1 MSIILSSPLDAGQYE
16 SGYIPMNYIIIEE
29 RILTIF
35 QTIRCLKS
43 IRIRSY
49 SGPYSVRMGEKTDQN
64 NSEYRN
70 FSRSDSS
77 KLN

>member
-35 QTIRCLKS
+35 QTIHCVKS
-43 IRIRSY
+43 IRIQSY
-49 SGPYSVRMGEKTDQN
+49 SGPYSVRMRQKTDQN
-64 NSEYRN
+64 NSEYGN
-70 FSRSDSS
+70 FTRSDSS